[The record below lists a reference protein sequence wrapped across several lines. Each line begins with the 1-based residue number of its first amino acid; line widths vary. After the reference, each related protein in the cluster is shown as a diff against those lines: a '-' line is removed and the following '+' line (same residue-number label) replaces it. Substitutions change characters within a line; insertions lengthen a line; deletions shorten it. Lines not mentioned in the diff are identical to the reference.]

1 MSRSLVLGL
10 GNPILGDDGI
20 GFRLAEI
27 LDEYLCS
34 NTDVDVLPT
43 SLAGI
48 RLLDEISGYE
58 RLIVLDSITTGI
70 KPTGTMQKL
79 DIDDISSNVSSRLSI
94 HHLSLKEILNLG
106 RKYGL
111 RMPEKVI
118 IYAIEIEYQTMV
130 RDGFSSYINSHI
142 NSYIET
148 VLHNEFSD
156 EKF

>member
-27 LDEYLCS
+27 LDEHLRS

-58 RLIVLDSITTGI
+58 RLIVLDAITTGS

-79 DIDDISSNVSSRLSI
+79 EIDDILSNASSRLSV
-94 HHLSLKEILNLG
+94 HHLSLKEILDLG

-130 RDGFSSYINSHI
+130 CDSFSSYINSHI